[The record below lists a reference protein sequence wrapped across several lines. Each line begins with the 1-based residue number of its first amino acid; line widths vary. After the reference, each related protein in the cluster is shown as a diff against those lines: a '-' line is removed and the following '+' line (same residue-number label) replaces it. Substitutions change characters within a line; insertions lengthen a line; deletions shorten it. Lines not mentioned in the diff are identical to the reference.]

1 MAHEEINTTITLIPI
16 QTVLIPITLST
27 SRMIK
32 KILQGNNQNAIMIST
47 SILLSM
53 KRRNI
58 IIHTRVMITIT
69 LIQKNNS
76 NNNNKTE
83 Q

>member
-32 KILQGNNQNAIMIST
+32 NFYKVTTKM
-47 SILLSM
+47 LLWYQRQYYYQW
-53 KRRNI
+53 KEE
-58 IIHTRVMITIT
+58 T
-69 LIQKNNS
+69 
-76 NNNNKTE
+76 
-83 Q
+83 